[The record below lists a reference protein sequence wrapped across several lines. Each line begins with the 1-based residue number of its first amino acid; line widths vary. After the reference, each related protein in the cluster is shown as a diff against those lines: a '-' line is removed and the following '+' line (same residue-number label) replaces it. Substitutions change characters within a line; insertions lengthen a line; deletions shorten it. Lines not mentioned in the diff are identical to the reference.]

1 VSLAGVLS
9 GLQSVLTL
17 VLDRGIDFL
26 CSSRLRQPILSFM
39 QAVSRKEEDE
49 EEGEEQRQGGDEVQQ
64 RPVVRNPLNVATTA
78 AS

>member
-1 VSLAGVLS
+1 
-9 GLQSVLTL
+9 
-17 VLDRGIDFL
+17 
-26 CSSRLRQPILSFM
+26 M